1 MKKIKYFFEILAI
14 APLYALFAL
23 LPLAISRPIC
33 AFVARTL
40 GPCLPVSRVAL
51 ENLRAAFPENSA
63 LQNHH
68 ILRDCWDNLG
78 RVVAE
83 FPHVP
88 KLLKDPKN
96 FRVENADILESVLAQ
111 KKACIFFTAHMANWE
126 ISYVDFLRRHL
137 NINLIASRH
146 NNPLIEWL
154 LMRGRSK
161 QSITMISRTVEGS
174 KQLLRAIQNQEFIG
188 ALLDQYASDGVFLPF
203 FQRPAKT
210 TLALARMAAR
220 YNLPFLPVQVR
231 RIGKKS
237 RFILTYTPSIE
248 IDPALSL
255 QENAEALMLETN
267 RRMEDWIRQEPGQ
280 WLWLH
285 RKWKVKPRD
294 RAAFAQSQTKLPF

>member
-14 APLYALFAL
+14 APLYGLFSL

-126 ISYVDFLRRHL
+126 IGYVDFLRRHL

-174 KQLLRAIQNQEFIG
+174 KQLLRAIQNQELIG
-188 ALLDQYASDGVFLPF
+188 ALLDQYASDGAFLPF

-210 TLALARMAAR
+210 TLALARMAVR
-220 YNLPFLPVQVR
+220 YDLPFLPIQVR
-231 RIGKKS
+231 RCGKKS
-237 RFILTYTPSIE
+237 QFMVTFMPPLESDAT
-248 IDPALSL
+248 LSL
-255 QENAEALMLETN
+255 QEKAADLMRQANQCMET
-267 RRMEDWIRQEPGQ
+267 WIRQEPGQ

-285 RKWKVKPRD
+285 KRWKVKPRD
-294 RAAFAQSQTKLPF
+294 RAA